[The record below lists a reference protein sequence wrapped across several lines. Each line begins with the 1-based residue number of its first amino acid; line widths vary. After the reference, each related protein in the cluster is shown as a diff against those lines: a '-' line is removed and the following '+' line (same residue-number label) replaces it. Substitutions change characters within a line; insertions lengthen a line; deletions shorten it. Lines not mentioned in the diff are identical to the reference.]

1 MIYFRSDYSL
11 GAHPKIM
18 QALMDTNL
26 EHTDGYCLDRFSDD
40 CSDMI
45 RQWVGKPDA
54 DIHYFV
60 GGTPCNT
67 TTISAGLRPYEGVI
81 TASSGHIYVHE
92 TGSIEL
98 NGHRQFAMPTPD
110 GKLRPEDIE
119 TALIHHEDEHTV
131 IPKVVY
137 ITHPTENGGV
147 YTKAELTALS
157 ECCRKHG
164 LTFYMDGA
172 RLGTALTW
180 PSNDITIQEIADLV
194 DAFYI
199 GGTKIGALF
208 GEALVVVHPEKFDD
222 HFRYMIK
229 RQCALLAKG
238 RLIPVQLKALF
249 EGGEDSLYFE
259 LGRRENELAIQLA
272 ERVVAAGY
280 ELWLPHQTNQVF
292 VIMDNEQIA
301 ELEKDFFFYTWCPY
315 DEGRSVIRLVT
326 NWGSTQ
332 EDIDAIIAAIQ
343 K

>member
-18 QALMDTNL
+18 QALMDTNM
-26 EHTDGYCLDRFSDD
+26 EHTDGYCWDRFSED
-40 CSDMI
+40 CTAMI

-54 DIHYFV
+54 HVYYFV

-67 TTISAGLRPYEGVI
+67 TTVSAGLKPYEGVI
-81 TASSGHIYVHE
+81 TAATGHIYVHE

-110 GKLRPEDIE
+110 GKLRPEDVKK
-119 TALIHHEDEHTV
+119 ALLHHEDEHTV
-131 IPKVVY
+131 IPKMVY

-147 YTKAELTALS
+147 YTKAELQALS
-157 ECCRKHG
+157 ECCRENG
-164 LTFYMDGA
+164 LTLYMDGA

-180 PSNDITIQEIADLV
+180 PTNDLEIEEIADMV

-208 GEALVVVHPEKFDD
+208 GEALVLVHPEKFDD
-222 HFRYMIK
+222 HFLYMIK

-249 EGGEDSLYFE
+249 EGGKDSLYYE
-259 LGRRENELAIQLA
+259 LAKKENELAIKLA
-272 ERVVAAGY
+272 EGVQAAGY
-280 ELWLPHQTNQVF
+280 KLWLPHQTNQVF
-292 VIMDNEQIA
+292 VIVPNDQIA

-315 DEGRSVIRLVT
+315 DEQNSVIRLVLG
-326 NWGSTQ
+326 WGSTE
-332 EDIDAIIAAIQ
+332 EDVLAFLKAI
-343 K
+343 